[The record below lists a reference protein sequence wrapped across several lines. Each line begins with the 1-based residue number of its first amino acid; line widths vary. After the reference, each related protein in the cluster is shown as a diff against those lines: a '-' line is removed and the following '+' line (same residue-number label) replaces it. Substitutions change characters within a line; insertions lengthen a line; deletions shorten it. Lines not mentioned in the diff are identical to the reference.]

1 MKLGG
6 SLFAHVLA
14 GCVLFGCEA
23 ATAAD
28 LAGCCADI
36 EERIAELE
44 ATTAGMGSRKVDL
57 TVYGQVNQA
66 IMGWDDG
73 DERNAYLVTNDA
85 SRTRFGF
92 RGQSKLDSDLSASF
106 LIEIGVR
113 SLNSKRSDQLT
124 TRSGLDVRRA
134 WWGVSSKTLGTVQIG
149 RAITALEEIT
159 EANLAGTNRVG
170 KYSDVEDS
178 GLGLLLRSKS
188 TASLS
193 GVAWR
198 RLLKH
203 TGNQPGEGDV
213 QSGIRYITPTVAGF
227 FMSIAWGADDLW
239 DASLEYEGQ
248 VSAFKVAARIG
259 YGESSDGGEDASFEC
274 VATNPASV
282 QNDADCATL
291 GGSLSIL
298 HEPTGLYANMAG
310 GWFKDQN
317 VKYAPSLANFNP
329 DGTSTFRAVEAGVHK
344 DWLGLGPTTLFGQL
358 YQMDGG
364 ANSRLTVEAGD
375 AINPI
380 GADAGL
386 YASKV
391 EMWGIGLTQDISNA
405 ATKLYVLYRHYD
417 ASVTLA
423 GAGQVKASKPLE
435 NLDIVMAGA
444 LIRF

>member
-1 MKLGG
+1 V
-6 SLFAHVLA
+6 FAHVLA
-14 GCVLFGCEA
+14 GCILFRCEA

-44 ATTAGMGSRKVDL
+44 TATGGKGGRNVDL
-57 TVYGQVNQA
+57 TVYGQINQA

-73 DERNAYLVTNDA
+73 YKRNAYLVTNDA

-124 TRSGLDVRRA
+124 TRSGLDIRRA
-134 WWGVSSKTLGTVQIG
+134 WWGVTSKTLGTIQFG

-159 EANLAGTNRVG
+159 EANLAGTNRAG

-188 TASLS
+188 TSSLS

-213 QSGIRYITPTVAGF
+213 QSGIRYITPTFAGF

-248 VSAFKVAARIG
+248 VSDFKVAARVG
-259 YGESSDGGEDASFEC
+259 YGASTDGGEDASFEC
-274 VATNPASV
+274 VATNLPAAP
-282 QNDADCATL
+282 NDADCATL
-291 GGSLSIL
+291 GGSLSVL
-298 HEPTGLYANMAG
+298 HEPSGLYANMAG
-310 GWFKDQN
+310 GWFKDRN
-317 VKYAPSLANFNP
+317 VKYAPSFADVSP
-329 DGTSTFRAVEAGVHK
+329 TTTSTFWAFETGIQRN
-344 DWLGLGPTTLFGQL
+344 WLDLGATTIFGQL
-358 YQMDGG
+358 YRMEGG
-364 ANSRLTVEAGD
+364 ANARLTVEADD
-375 AINPI
+375 AINLI
-380 GADAGL
+380 GADAGF

-391 EMWGIGLTQDISNA
+391 EMWGIGLTQDISGA
-405 ATKLYVLYRHYD
+405 ETKLYALYRHYD

-423 GAGQVKASKPLE
+423 GSGQIEASEPLE
-435 NLDIVMAGA
+435 DLHIVMGGA

>member
-1 MKLGG
+1 MRLGR

-14 GCVLFGCEA
+14 ACVLFGCEA

-28 LAGCCADI
+28 LANCCADI
-36 EERIAELE
+36 EARIAELE
-44 ATTAGMGSRKVDL
+44 TAGKGSRKVDL

-66 IMGWDDG
+66 IMAWDDG
-73 DERNAYLVTNDA
+73 YERNAYLVTNDA

-92 RGQSKLDSDLSASF
+92 RGQSKLNSHLSASF
-106 LIEIGVR
+106 QIEVGVR

-124 TRSGLDVRRA
+124 TRSGLDLRRA
-134 WWGVSSKTLGTVQIG
+134 WWGVTSKTLGTVQVG

-159 EANLAGTNRVG
+159 EANLAGTNRAG

-178 GLGLLLRSKS
+178 GLGLLLRPKS
-188 TASLS
+188 TPTLS
-193 GVAWR
+193 RVAWR

-248 VSAFKVAARIG
+248 VSDFKVAARAG
-259 YGESSDGGEDASFEC
+259 YGASTDGREGASFEC
-274 VATNPASV
+274 VATNLASAP
-282 QNDADCATL
+282 NEADCATL

-310 GWFKDQN
+310 GWFKDHN
-317 VKYAPSLANFNP
+317 VKYAPFFANISP
-329 DGTSTFRAVEAGVHK
+329 DATSTFWAFETGIQK
-344 DWLGLGPTTLFGQL
+344 DWLDLGATTIFGQL
-358 YQMDGG
+358 YQVDGG
-364 ANSRLTVEAGD
+364 ANARLTVEADD

-391 EMWGIGLTQDISNA
+391 EMWGVGFTQDISNA
-405 ATKLYVLYRHYD
+405 AMKLYVLYRHYD

-423 GAGQVKASKPLE
+423 GAGQVKASEPLE